1 LSPDTP
7 PERERSGAS
16 ADGIADDRDP
26 SAAEDGPN
34 PPSEPRGSRKG
45 RQRRAPQRGAP
56 SRRALRRRA
65 VEFLYEAA
73 QRSLDPVTLLAERVG
88 STEVDPVGD
97 YTISLV
103 EGVTAHLE
111 RIDELLSEHSQ
122 GWTLERMPPV
132 DLAVL
137 RVGIYELLWSSDVP
151 DPVAI
156 DEAVGLARELSTD
169 DSPRFVNGV
178 LGRIG
183 TIADRLR
190 AVL

>member
-1 LSPDTP
+1 M
-7 PERERSGAS
+7 S
-16 ADGIADDRDP
+16 APTSR
-26 SAAEDGPN
+26 
-34 PPSEPRGSRKG
+34 RGGS
-45 RQRRAPQRGAP
+45 P

-65 VEFLYEAA
+65 VEMLYEAA
-73 QRSLDPVTLLAERVG
+73 QRSLDPVTLLADRVG
-88 STEVDPVGD
+88 SIEVDPVGD

-103 EGVTAHLE
+103 EGVTKHRE
-111 RIDELLSEHSQ
+111 RIDELLAEHAQ
-122 GWTLERMPPV
+122 GWTLDRMPPV

-137 RVGIYELLWSSDVP
+137 RVGVYELLWSADVP

-156 DEAVGLARELSTD
+156 DEAVGLAKELSTD

-183 TIADRLR
+183 NIADRLR

>member
-1 LSPDTP
+1 MPTSKPHP
-7 PERERSGAS
+7 NRGGA
-16 ADGIADDRDP
+16 I
-26 SAAEDGPN
+26 
-34 PPSEPRGSRKG
+34 
-45 RQRRAPQRGAP
+45 
-56 SRRALRRRA
+56 SRRQARRRA
-65 VEFLYEAA
+65 VEMLYEAS
-73 QRSLDPVTLLAERVG
+73 QRDADAVTLLADRVG
-88 STEVDPVGD
+88 ATEVDPIGD

-103 EGVTAHLE
+103 EGVTA
-111 RIDELLSEHSQ
+111 RKTQIDELLAEHAQ
-122 GWTLERMPPV
+122 GWTLERMPKV

-137 RVGIYELLWSSDVP
+137 RVGVYELLWAEDVP

-156 DEAVGLARELSTD
+156 DEAVGLAKELSTD

>member
-1 LSPDTP
+1 VTSGGKSPN
-7 PERERSGAS
+7 RG
-16 ADGIADDRDP
+16 
-26 SAAEDGPN
+26 GPI
-34 PPSEPRGSRKG
+34 
-45 RQRRAPQRGAP
+45 
-56 SRRALRRRA
+56 SRREARKRA
-65 VEFLYEAA
+65 VEIMYESA
-73 QRSLDPVTLLAERVG
+73 QRGSDPVTLLADRVG
-88 STEVDPVGD
+88 STDVDPIAD

-103 EGVTAHLE
+103 EGVNARRE
-111 RIDELLSEHSQ
+111 SIDELLAEHAQ
-122 GWTLERMPPV
+122 GWTLDRMPPV

-137 RVGIYELLWSSDVP
+137 RVGVYELLWAEDVP

-156 DEAVGLARELSTD
+156 DEAVGIVKELSTD

>member
-1 LSPDTP
+1 MPTSKPHP
-7 PERERSGAS
+7 NRGGA
-16 ADGIADDRDP
+16 I
-26 SAAEDGPN
+26 
-34 PPSEPRGSRKG
+34 
-45 RQRRAPQRGAP
+45 
-56 SRRALRRRA
+56 SRRQARRRA
-65 VEFLYEAA
+65 VEMLYEAT
-73 QRSLDPVTLLAERVG
+73 QRDTDAVTLLADRVG
-88 STEVDPVGD
+88 ATEVDPVGD

-103 EGVTAHLE
+103 EGVTA
-111 RIDELLSEHSQ
+111 RRVQIDELLAEHAQ
-122 GWTLERMPPV
+122 GWTLERMPKV

-137 RVGIYELLWSSDVP
+137 RVGVYELLWAEDVP

-156 DEAVGLARELSTD
+156 DEAVGLAKELSTD